1 MANKKHYRKSIEK
14 MSDDELYGSIRW
26 AGDYIS
32 RLISD
37 LERFRKYIQEALNAG
52 KEGLDVESSKNTLYM
67 ISEKAKEISKK
78 AWYALFCMAKLYKIS
93 VIDKSKKWK
102 KDDEE

>member
-1 MANKKHYRKSIEK
+1 MANKKHYRKPIDK

-37 LERFRKYIQEALNAG
+37 LESFRKYIQEALNAG

-67 ISEKAKEISKK
+67 ISEKSQGNQQEG
-78 AWYALFCMAKLYKIS
+78 LVCPFLYGETLQ
-93 VIDKSKKWK
+93 DFGH
-102 KDDEE
+102 